1 MIRRA
6 QDRSAR
12 KGFTLIEL
20 LIVVAIIGII
30 AVILVPNFLDALQK
44 ARQRATTADIRQM
57 MTAMLTYVTDQV
69 GAAAAGQ
76 DRTFTLQAVAD
87 APVPVTAI
95 RNLLA
100 PADPGATIY
109 IQQVPESDGW
119 GTPYEFYYSGRAS
132 ARYVFGIR
140 SFGQD
145 GVAGCPDAPYA
156 SQCEAGPAYTV
167 GKFPPDQYAQ
177 DIVGV
182 DAQFIRAPGGGGGE
196 AEGTGT
202 ATDQ

>member
-1 MIRRA
+1 MIRRR
-6 QDRSAR
+6 QDTRTR

-44 ARQRATTADIRQM
+44 ARQRATTADMRQL
-57 MTAMLTYVTDQV
+57 MTAMMSYITDQV

-76 DRTFTLQAVAD
+76 ERTFTLHAVDD
-87 APVPVTAI
+87 APVPVTTI

-109 IQQVPESDGW
+109 IQRVPEDDGW
-119 GTPYEFYYSGRAS
+119 GIPYEYYYSGRPS
-132 ARYVFGIR
+132 ARYVFAIR

-156 SQCEAGPAYTV
+156 SDCESGPAYTV
-167 GKFPPDQYAQ
+167 GQFPPDQYAQ

-182 DAQFIRAPGGGGGE
+182 DAQFIRSPGGGGQGAETE
-196 AEGTGT
+196 AAGP
-202 ATDQ
+202 

>member
-1 MIRRA
+1 MIRR
-6 QDRSAR
+6 RHGKSAR

-44 ARQRATTADIRQM
+44 ARQRSTTADMRQL
-57 MTAMLTYVTDQV
+57 MTAMLSYITDQV

-76 DRTFTLQAVAD
+76 DRTFTLHVVAD
-87 APVPVTAI
+87 APVPVTTI

-100 PADPGATIY
+100 PADPGATNY

-119 GTPYEFYYSGRAS
+119 GTPYEYYYSGRPS
-132 ARYVFGIR
+132 ARYVFAIR
-140 SFGQD
+140 SFGLD
-145 GVAGCPDAPYA
+145 GVAGCPDEPYA
-156 SQCEAGPAYTV
+156 SDCESGPAYTV
-167 GKFPPDQYAQ
+167 GQFPPDQYSQ

-182 DAQFIRAPGGGGGE
+182 DASFIRSPGGGGGGDE
-196 AEGTGT
+196 APEG
-202 ATDQ
+202 AEQ

>member
-20 LIVVAIIGII
+20 LIVVSIIGII
-30 AVILVPNFLDALQK
+30 AVMLVPNLLGALQK
-44 ARQRATTADIRQM
+44 ARQRSTTADMRQL
-57 MTAMLTYVTDQV
+57 MTAMLSYITDQV

-76 DRTFTLQAVAD
+76 DRTFTLHAVAD

-100 PADPGATIY
+100 PVDPGATNY
-109 IQQVPESDGW
+109 IQRVPESDAW
-119 GTPYEFYYSGRAS
+119 GTPYEFYYSGRPS

-167 GKFPPDQYAQ
+167 GQFPPDQYAQ

-182 DAQFIRAPGGGGGE
+182 DAQFIRAPGGGGGGT
-196 AEGTGT
+196 EGAG
-202 ATDQ
+202 AADR